1 MSPPGHHVTDLTLEP
16 LVTRTRP
23 ALLLAA
29 AALAL
34 AGCGG
39 SSGSSGASGS
49 DGALPSA
56 SGAPAAQ
63 QFALRGTDEDRFV
76 PERFTAA
83 VGTLT
88 LTLRNGQVPHN
99 VVFDDPALPGIATVG
114 GDQVGTTMVTF
125 TKPGTYPFVCTIH
138 PGMAGAVVV
147 R

>member
-1 MSPPGHHVTDLTLEP
+1 M
-16 LVTRTRP
+16 TRTRP
-23 ALLLAA
+23 AVWLAA
-29 AALAL
+29 TALAL

-39 SSGSSGASGS
+39 SSGSSGSAGSAGSG
-49 DGALPSA
+49 GALPSA

-63 QFALRGTDEDRFV
+63 RFALRGTDEDRFV
-76 PERFTAA
+76 PKRFTAA

-114 GDQVGTTMVTF
+114 GDQVGTTTVTF

-138 PGMAGAVVV
+138 PGMEGAVVV